1 MVVVATQYRC
11 LVLYFLHNP
20 KFGLSLDNGYQ
31 DLLAIFTHHDLD
43 LPVTN
48 PAFSPLHT
56 WQTNNADSI
65 VGLFSLVLIATR

>member
-48 PAFSPLHT
+48 PAFLLYTPGRPTMLT
-56 WQTNNADSI
+56 A
-65 VGLFSLVLIATR
+65 LLVCFL